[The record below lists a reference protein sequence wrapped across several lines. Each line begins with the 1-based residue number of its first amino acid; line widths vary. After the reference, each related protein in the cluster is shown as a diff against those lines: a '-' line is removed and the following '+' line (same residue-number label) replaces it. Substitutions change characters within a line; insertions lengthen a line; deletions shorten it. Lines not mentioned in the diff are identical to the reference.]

1 MHKVL
6 PYLVVDV
13 LSGMSKWLNNI
24 ELVGEKVKLNPLNT
38 SHANDLVNAASDG
51 ELWNLKVTSVASKDT
66 IEAYINFALSEQKAN
81 RALPFVVID
90 QKTNTIIGSTRYC
103 NAAPDHRRLEIG
115 YTWYSKSYQRT
126 GVNTECKYLLLKHAF
141 ETLDAIAV
149 EFRTNLHNFSSRKA
163 IERIGAKQDGI
174 LRNHIINPDGS
185 LRDSVVFSITN
196 QEWESVK
203 QSLEYKI
210 NKYRKA

>member
-1 MHKVL
+1 
-6 PYLVVDV
+6 
-13 LSGMSKWLNNI
+13 MSKWLNSI
-24 ELVGEKVKLNPLNT
+24 ELVGEKVKLIPLNI
-38 SHANDLVNAASDG
+38 SHANDMVSAASDG
-51 ELWNLKVTSVASKDT
+51 ELWNLKTTSVPSKYNVND
-66 IEAYINFALSEQKAN
+66 YINFALNEQKAN

-90 QKTNTIIGSTRYC
+90 QKTNKVIGSTRYC
-103 NAAPDHRRLEIG
+103 NAESDHRRLEIG

-141 ETLDAIAV
+141 ENLDAIAV
-149 EFRTNLHNFSSRKA
+149 EFRTNKYNNASRNA

-174 LRNHIINPDGS
+174 LRNHRINPDGS
-185 LRDSVVFSITN
+185 LRDSVVFSITA

-210 NKYRKA
+210 NKYRKL